1 MWWSTDVTNVKVGQE
16 TRYRLMTEPPKPL
29 TLTEKISE
37 ISVATDSLK
46 NQSVYEVDSVVKVNK
61 SEIKNLR
68 YDLQG
73 TVYYITGSKTYFE
86 YFYDKIRG
94 VNNN

>member
-1 MWWSTDVTNVKVGQE
+1 M
-16 TRYRLMTEPPKPL
+16 
-29 TLTEKISE
+29 
-37 ISVATDSLK
+37 K
-46 NQSVYEVDSVVKVNK
+46 NQSAYEVDSVVKVNK

>member
-46 NQSVYEVDSVVKVNK
+46 NQSAYEVYSVVKVNK

>member
-1 MWWSTDVTNVKVGQE
+1 
-16 TRYRLMTEPPKPL
+16 MTEPPKPL

-37 ISVATDSLK
+37 ISVATDRLK
-46 NQSVYEVDSVVKVNK
+46 NQSAYEVDSIVKVNK

-68 YDLQG
+68 YDFQG

>member
-1 MWWSTDVTNVKVGQE
+1 
-16 TRYRLMTEPPKPL
+16 MTEPPKPL

-61 SEIKNLR
+61 SEIKNLC